1 MIDSWLKPPGGSLH
15 MSDLNPRRK
24 GFAEEIGY
32 GAAERAQRE
41 AFIRLRPEERAL
53 LRELRS
59 IVEPFA
65 GTFVQQFYEHLL
77 RFDETRQLLADEAV
91 RKRLLIAQQDYL
103 VSLFSGDYG
112 PDHYESRLRIGFT
125 HERIHLHPKWYLGAY
140 ALYISL
146 LVPLILDHFS
156 DDPARGQAA
165 VMALHKVLNLDM
177 QLAMESYILAS
188 EEKLRWSNRE
198 LERLNQEMDLRVQE
212 RTEKLAASEGRY
224 RDMIEQSPSLIYQVR
239 PDGRFESLNLT
250 LVERLGYEREDL
262 AGKPHEAL
270 VAPEQRESYLK
281 HIERARAAGN
291 HHFEIVLATKDG
303 QRVEAEAHAI
313 MVEPHVPG
321 SALRL
326 WLRDVTERN
335 RMSRQ
340 VQQAQKL
347 AAVGQLSAILAH
359 EVRNPLNA
367 MELYLTLLERR
378 AGDTTGDLREN
389 MMRAIGNIRSEVTRL
404 NELVNDFL
412 LLARPGDLRRSAR
425 PVHAIID
432 EVLQLEALRA
442 ERQGVRIEREYDAD
456 LPPAQVDPDK
466 IKQALIN
473 VVSNAL
479 DVMPEGG
486 TLRVRT
492 CHSNGNVRIE
502 VSDTGPGIPSGVN
515 VFELFFT
522 TKSRGTGMGLNI
534 VEGIIQQHGG
544 HVDVSSTEGEGT
556 TLALEIPLGMPD
568 VTRRIRG

>member
-1 MIDSWLKPPGGSLH
+1 
-15 MSDLNPRRK
+15 MSDINPQKR
-24 GFAEEIGY
+24 GFAEAIGY

-41 AFIRLRPEERAL
+41 AFVRLRPEECAL

-59 IVEPFA
+59 VVEPFA

-77 RFDETRQLLADEAV
+77 RFDETRDLLADEAV
-91 RKRLLIAQQDYL
+91 RKRLLIAQREYL
-103 VSLFSGDYG
+103 VSLFSGEYG

-125 HERIHLHPKWYLGAY
+125 HERIRLHPKWYLGAY

-146 LVPLILDHFS
+146 LTPVILDHLS
-156 DDPARGQAA
+156 GDPARGRAA

-188 EEKLRWSNRE
+188 EEKLRRSNRE
-198 LERLNQEMDLRVQE
+198 LERLNLEMDARVQE
-212 RTEKLAASEGRY
+212 RTRDLAASEARY
-224 RDMIEQSPSLIYQVR
+224 RDTIEQSPSLICQLD
-239 PDGRFESLNLT
+239 PGGRLESVNRT
-250 LVERLGYEREDL
+250 LLERLGYDRENLSGRTHDIL
-262 AGKPHEAL
+262 I
-270 VAPEQRESYLK
+270 APEQRGTYLGQ
-281 HIERARAAGN
+281 IEQARATGN
-291 HHFEIVLATKDG
+291 HHFEIVLVTKDG
-303 QRVEAEAHAI
+303 QRVEAEAHAV
-313 MVEPHVPG
+313 MVDPRKPG
-321 SALRL
+321 SPLRL

-335 RMSRQ
+335 RMLRQ
-340 VQQAQKL
+340 VQTAQKL

-378 AGDTTGDLREN
+378 AADTTGDLREN
-389 MMRAIGNIRSEVTRL
+389 MTRAIGSIRSEVTRL

-425 PVHAIID
+425 PVHTIVD

-442 ERQGVRIEREYDAD
+442 ERQRVRIERHYDPD
-456 LPPAQVDPDK
+456 LPPVQVDPDK
-466 IKQALIN
+466 VKQALIN
-473 VVSNAL
+473 VVTNAL

-492 CHSNGNVRIE
+492 CRSNGNARIE
-502 VSDTGPGIPSGVN
+502 VSDTGPGIPPGVN

-522 TKSRGTGMGLNI
+522 TKSKGTGMGLNI

-544 HVDVSSTEGEGT
+544 QVDVSSAEGKGT
-556 TLALEIPLGMPD
+556 TLALELPLGTPE
-568 VTRRIRG
+568 VARRIRG